1 MGEPWV
7 VKSNIVGNDPC
18 FGDHRC
24 PTLNYCYR
32 AVTRCWRG
40 VRKHILKPFITS
52 VKAHKPPYW
61 ADANI
66 DSTDSTTR
74 RSCCG
79 VGVRVSAPLR
89 RGAAPYADG
98 SLRSQPPSHLI
109 FLPILSEGE
118 RFEGG
123 IL

>member
-1 MGEPWV
+1 MSYLELLLQGCHQVLERCKKTYFKAV
-7 VKSNIVGNDPC
+7 HHLCKSPQ
-18 FGDHRC
+18 R
-24 PTLNYCYR
+24 
-32 AVTRCWRG
+32 
-40 VRKHILKPFITS
+40 
-52 VKAHKPPYW
+52 HKPPYS

-74 RSCCG
+74 RCCACG
-79 VGVRVSAPLR
+79 VGVRASAPLR

-109 FLPILSEGE
+109 FLPILSGGK